1 MRGGSLKDPAHRKSV
16 GLLLIA
22 AVCWSLGGVLIK
34 SVPWPPLAVASGRG
48 LIAAVFLSLFRGRG
62 LRFTWTGVQLGG
74 ALAYALTTV
83 SFVMATKLT
92 TAANAILIQYTA
104 PVFVALFGSWFLG
117 ERTTR
122 ADWVTIAAVF
132 TGMGLFLYDGL
143 NFSGLTGILVAMF
156 SGVSFAA
163 TVLLL
168 RKQKADSPL
177 ESIILG
183 NVLAFFIG
191 APALWGAP
199 AMPAAGWTALAV
211 LGTVQLGIS
220 YILYASAIRHVTA
233 LEAVLIPVIEPIL
246 NPLWVMLV
254 LGERPTLVA
263 LAGGAIVVGSITWRA
278 LSSVRGGTPAP
289 MDPAT
294 V

>member
-1 MRGGSLKDPAHRKSV
+1 M
-16 GLLLIA
+16 
-22 AVCWSLGGVLIK
+22 LIK

-48 LIAAVFLSLFRGRG
+48 LIAALFLSLLRGRG
-62 LRFTWTGVQLGG
+62 LRFTWTGVQWGG

-83 SFVMATKLT
+83 SFVAATKLT

-104 PVFVALFGSWFLG
+104 PVFVALFGAWFLG
-117 ERTTR
+117 EKSTR
-122 ADWVTIAAVF
+122 ADWFTIAAVF
-132 TGMGLFLYDGL
+132 AGMGLFLYDGL
-143 NFSGLTGILVAMF
+143 KFSGLTGILVAQF
-156 SGVSFAA
+156 SGVAFAA

-168 RKQKADSPL
+168 RKQKAGSPL

-183 NVLAFFIG
+183 NVLAFLFG
-191 APALWGAP
+191 LPALWTAP
-199 AMPAAGWTALAV
+199 AMPAAGWAALAV

-220 YILYASAIRHVTA
+220 YILYATAIKHVTA

-263 LAGGAIVVGSITWRA
+263 LGGGAIVVGAITWRA
-278 LSSVRGGTPAP
+278 LAAGRVG
-289 MDPAT
+289 AT
-294 V
+294 TSTEATAT

>member
-1 MRGGSLKDPAHRKSV
+1 MGGGPVKDRAHHQSV
-16 GLLLIA
+16 GRLLIA

-34 SVPWPPLAVASGRG
+34 SVAWPPFAVAGGRG
-48 LIAAVFLSLFRGRG
+48 LIAAVFLALLRGRD
-62 LRFTWTGVQLGG
+62 LRFTWSRVQLGG

-83 SFVMATKLT
+83 SFVAATKLT

-104 PVFVALFGSWFLG
+104 PVYVGLAGAWFLH
-117 ERTTR
+117 ERPAR
-122 ADWVTIAAVF
+122 GDWLTIAAVF
-132 TGMGLFLYDGL
+132 AGMGLFLYDGL
-143 NFSGLTGILVAMF
+143 KFTGLTGNLVAIF
-156 SGVSFAA
+156 SGMAFAA

-168 RKQKADSPL
+168 RKQKDGSPL

-183 NVLAFFIG
+183 NVLAFLFG
-191 APALWGAP
+191 LPALWSAPAL
-199 AMPAAGWTALAV
+199 PAAGWAALLV

-254 LGERPTLVA
+254 IGERPTLVA
-263 LAGGAIVVGSITWRA
+263 LAGGVVVVGAVTWRA
-278 LSSVRGGTPAP
+278 LASVRPA
-289 MDPAT
+289 AA
-294 V
+294 